1 MNIDLLFMHVFI
13 FYVLLPNIAAV
24 RNGSFR
30 DLAPGIHIS
39 HKSILG

>member
-1 MNIDLLFMHVFI
+1 MKLDLLSVNVYH

-24 RNGSFR
+24 QNGSFR

-39 HKSILG
+39 HK